1 MIKVSKNGA
10 VAHIT
15 LERPEQ
21 RNAMSADLVSGL
33 IAAFED
39 LSADD
44 TVGAVVLSGSGRG
57 FCAGSDLAGLAR
69 MTPVERSVFE
79 ADSGRVARMIA
90 RLNVPV
96 VAGVKGFAIGG
107 GLTLAVGCDIIVT
120 DAAAKWSLPE
130 APIGLFP
137 AWGLG
142 LVVDRIG
149 VPAARRL
156 SWGIDTLSGEEA
168 VRIGLADVVAED
180 PVAEALAIAAK
191 LVDVPRAQSR
201 AVKEYFSQPHAG
213 EEADWTANRLFMA
226 MTETPEA
233 KASFKKYGKLED

>member
-1 MIKVSKNGA
+1 MIKVITTDG
-10 VAHIT
+10 VAHVT

-21 RNAMSADLVSGL
+21 RNAMSADLVAGL
-33 IAAFED
+33 IDAFEQ
-39 LSADD
+39 LSADEA
-44 TVGAVVLSGSGRG
+44 VGAVVLSGSGRG

-69 MTPVERSVFE
+69 MSAVERSVFE
-79 ADSGRVARMIA
+79 AESGRVARMIQ
-90 RLNVPV
+90 RLAVPV

-107 GLTLAVGCDIIVT
+107 GLTLAVGCDVVVT
-120 DAAAKWSLPE
+120 NPAAKWSLPE

-168 VRIGLADVVAED
+168 VRIGLADKLAED
-180 PVAEALAIAAK
+180 PVAEALSIAAQ
-191 LVDVPRAQSR
+191 LAGVPRAQAR
-201 AVKEYFSQPHAG
+201 AVKAYFSSAHVG
-213 EEADWTANRLFMA
+213 EEADWTANRIFMT

-233 KASFKKYGKLED
+233 QASFRKYGKLEG

>member
-1 MIKVSKNGA
+1 MIKVSTTDG
-10 VAHIT
+10 VAHVT

-21 RNAMSADLVSGL
+21 RNAMSAGLVADL
-33 IAAFED
+33 IDAFES
-39 LSADD
+39 LSVDD
-44 TVGAVVLSGSGRG
+44 AVGAVVLSGSGRG

-90 RLNVPV
+90 RLGVPV

-120 DAAAKWSLPE
+120 DSGAKWSLPE

-156 SWGIDTLSGEEA
+156 SWGIDTLTGEEA
-168 VRIGLADVVAED
+168 VRLGLADKLAED
-180 PVAEALAIAAK
+180 PVAEALAIAAQ
-191 LVDVPRAQSR
+191 LVGVPRAQSR
-201 AVKEYFSQPHAG
+201 AVKEYFSSAHTG
-213 EEADWTANRLFMA
+213 EEADWTANRIFMA

-233 KASFKKYGKLED
+233 KASFKKYGKLDD

>member
-1 MIKVSKNGA
+1 MIKVNSADG
-10 VAHIT
+10 VAHVT

-21 RNAMSADLVSGL
+21 RNAMSADLVADL
-33 IAAFED
+33 IAAFER

-44 TVGAVVLSGSGRG
+44 GVGAVVLSGAGRG

-69 MTPVERSVFE
+69 MSPVERSVFE
-79 ADSGRVARMIA
+79 ADSGRVARMIG
-90 RLNVPV
+90 RLAVPV

-107 GLTLAVGCDIIVT
+107 GLTLAVGCDIVVT
-120 DAAAKWSLPE
+120 DPAAKWSLPE

-142 LVVDRIG
+142 LVVERIG
-149 VPAARRL
+149 APAARRL

-168 VRIGLADVVAED
+168 VRLGLADQLAED
-180 PVAEALAIAAK
+180 PVAEALSIAAR
-191 LVDVPRAQSR
+191 LASLPRAQAR
-201 AVKEYFSQPHAG
+201 AVKTYFSSPQRG
-213 EEADWTANRLFMA
+213 EEADWTANRLFME

-233 KASFKKYGKLED
+233 KASFRKYGKLEA